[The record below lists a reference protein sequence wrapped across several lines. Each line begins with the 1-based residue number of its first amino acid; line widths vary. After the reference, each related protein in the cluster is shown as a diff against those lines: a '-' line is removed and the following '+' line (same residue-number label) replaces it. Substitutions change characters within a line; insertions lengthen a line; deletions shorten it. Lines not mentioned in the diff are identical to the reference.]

1 MAEAVQTY
9 VAQVGNVL
17 TAMIVCV
24 VVLMYVVF
32 MELRPAVKEMQ
43 SEKEGY
49 TARLTT
55 CADSGLG
62 NNTTQCWGD
71 DSLMRGGRDG
81 FLGYSEPPVFYDVG
95 DLATIRKQQKE
106 EAARGS
112 VVFDEITDADS
123 AAAIERAINR
133 LIEMKAKNGSD
144 EYAKEDIQKAIDLGA
159 KKLEIAREIERERR
173 MTATEKEKF
182 SRYEKIHE
190 GMKSDEDLL
199 AMQ

>member
-1 MAEAVQTY
+1 MSLEAVQTY

-71 DSLMRGGRDG
+71 DSLLRGGRDG
-81 FLGYSEPPVFYDVG
+81 FLGYSEPPVFYDIG
-95 DLATIRKQQKE
+95 DLTAIRKEQRKRASEMRSNMEERASEMRSDKE
-106 EAARGS
+106 ESPSQDVMLPG
-112 VVFDEITDADS
+112 
-123 AAAIERAINR
+123 
-133 LIEMKAKNGSD
+133 
-144 EYAKEDIQKAIDLGA
+144 KE
-159 KKLEIAREIERERR
+159 E
-173 MTATEKEKF
+173 F

-190 GMKSDEDLL
+190 GMTSDEKLL

>member
-1 MAEAVQTY
+1 MFEDVQTY

-17 TAMIVCV
+17 TGMIVCV
-24 VVLMYVVF
+24 VLLMYVVF

-71 DSLMRGGRDG
+71 DSLLRGGRDG

-95 DLATIRKQQKE
+95 DLAAIRKQQRST
-106 EAARGS
+106 A
-112 VVFDEITDADS
+112 
-123 AAAIERAINR
+123 N
-133 LIEMKAKNGSD
+133 EMKNDPALAKALEEENKRREKVISKLDLEGLSD
-144 EYAKEDIQKAIDLGA
+144 EERYQKISKALSDDFYKRI
-159 KKLEIAREIERERR
+159 
-173 MTATEKEKF
+173 TATGMEKF